1 MNRSVK
7 LSLLLVSL
15 ALTAAPLRGQKYTAP
30 QSPRTTFNFNPGWKF
45 LRKDVPQ
52 AVNPAFDDSAWTSVS
67 LPHTWND
74 VDTYRA

>member
-7 LSLLLVSL
+7 LWLLLVSL
-15 ALTAAPLRGQKYTAP
+15 ALTAAPVRGQKYTAP
-30 QSPRTTFNFNPGWKF
+30 QSPRSTFNFNPGWKF